1 MSTFY
6 YFIEANAYLIIFYA
20 FYKVLLQK
28 ETFYSLNR
36 FYLLTG
42 TALSF
47 LLPFIDLS
55 AVRGVI
61 PVQTY
66 TAATALSAEST
77 GVDFWEIAFYFY
89 STIVFGLLLRLASQI
104 YGISRLVKSG
114 EVIAYGRFKEV
125 QIRAK
130 NLPFSFFHY
139 LFINPEQHD
148 QNTIRKH
155 ELVHICQR
163 HSLDILFIELVQ
175 ITNWFN
181 PVIALLKTDIKAIH
195 EFIADE
201 IVSKDELGA
210 PDYAMFLIQNSYGST
225 LPHLSNQMFN
235 QSLLKSRIMKLGQKK
250 SGDTAR
256 LKYGLLSLLI
266 PCMLGVSAFS
276 ISKPYGIFDLMPAE
290 TAYQDTVKKTAIN
303 TSSPSKI
310 SSAKKNPVKVMP
322 KPTIKNVKFPP
333 PRVVKSKPVEGRK
346 VKRTEADDSFERVN
360 NQINEVL
367 IKEVRIMEVGESQPK
382 ELAPPPPPPVE
393 AVQPKSPSN
402 IRSNQKSVPPPPP
415 AVINIRLNKDI
426 PPPPPVAPIETV
438 GEKSGS
444 NTILSNKDKA
454 LRSKTIA
461 LNNRAKAL
469 SNKRNALNSK
479 TVAISSRAKALSNRA
494 KTLSIKN
501 QSLRDRNEP
510 LQIQNEN

>member
-1 MSTFY
+1 MSIFY

-210 PDYAMFLIQNSYGST
+210 PDYAMFLIQNSYGSN

-346 VKRTEADDSFERVN
+346 VTKAVTGDQIKEVRVDER
-360 NQINEVL
+360 
-367 IKEVRIMEVGESQPK
+367 IKEVRINEPIKEVRIIEVGEPQPK

-393 AVQPKSPSN
+393 PDRPKSSVT
-402 IRSNQKSVPPPPP
+402 IRSNRKSVPPPPP
-415 AVINIRLNKDI
+415 PVMNIRLNKDI
-426 PPPPPVAPIETV
+426 PPPPPVDPKSKSFKGTPTKEQNKSETIQAAPV
-438 GEKSGS
+438 
-444 NTILSNKDKA
+444 
-454 LRSKTIA
+454 
-461 LNNRAKAL
+461 
-469 SNKRNALNSK
+469 
-479 TVAISSRAKALSNRA
+479 
-494 KTLSIKN
+494 
-501 QSLRDRNEP
+501 Q
-510 LQIQNEN
+510 